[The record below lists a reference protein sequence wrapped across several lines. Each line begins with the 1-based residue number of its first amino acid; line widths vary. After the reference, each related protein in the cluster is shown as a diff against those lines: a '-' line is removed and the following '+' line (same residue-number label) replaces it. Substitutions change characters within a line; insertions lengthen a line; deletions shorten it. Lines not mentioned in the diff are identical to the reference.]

1 MNEQKSTTL
10 RKKNYH
16 LKVILTGDSGV
27 GKTLL
32 ATKFCRCSSEK
43 NSTQKLKSARRLV
56 NQTLEKN
63 VEINEDM
70 ATLRIM
76 DTLGKTLHYNAH
88 QNVLSKTKLILNP
101 SYINI
106 L

>member
-10 RKKNYH
+10 HKKNYY

-27 GKTLL
+27 GKTIL
-32 ATKFCRCSSEK
+32 ATKFCRCSSEQ
-43 NSTQKLKSARRLV
+43 NPTQKLKCARRLV

-76 DTLGKTLHYNAH
+76 DTLGKTF
-88 QNVLSKTKLILNP
+88 
-101 SYINI
+101 
-106 L
+106 